1 MTPERLLRLQGE
13 LSRLVDREGAL
24 GKAELVAGADAAYR
38 GDFAVACAASIDTR
52 AMEVAEANFCAAR
65 VAFPYIP
72 GLFALREARILV
84 EALGGLRARPDV
96 CIVDGHG
103 VAHPRGFG
111 LACQVGLAL
120 DLPTIGAAK
129 RRLFGT
135 VEADR
140 ILGAS
145 GEVIG
150 AVLPAGPGRR
160 LYVSVGHR
168 ISLPDAL
175 KVVERCMRNGIL
187 VPLGI
192 AHKLARAKLSALSH
206 TI

>member
-1 MTPERLLRLQGE
+1 MTPERLFRLQGE
-13 LSRLVDREGAL
+13 LSRLVEPGGAL
-24 GKAELVAGADAAYR
+24 GEVGLVAGADAAYK
-38 GDFAVACAASIDTR
+38 GDLAVACAASIDMET
-52 AMEVAEANFCAAR
+52 MEVAEANFCSGR
-65 VAFPYIP
+65 VSFPYIP
-72 GLFALREARILV
+72 GLFALREARILM
-84 EALGGLRARPDV
+84 EALKGLRARPDV

-111 LACQVGLAL
+111 IACQVGLAL

-129 RRLFGT
+129 RRLFGAA
-135 VEADR
+135 EGDR

-150 AVLPAGPGRR
+150 AILPAGPGRR
-160 LYVSVGHR
+160 LYVSIGHR

-175 KVVERCMRNGIL
+175 RVVERCMRKGGV
-187 VPLGI
+187 VPLAI
-192 AHKLARAKLSALSH
+192 AHKLARARLSASSH

>member
-13 LSRLVDREGAL
+13 LSKLVDSEGVL
-24 GKAELVAGADAAYR
+24 GGVGLVAGADAAYK
-38 GDFAVACAASIDTR
+38 GDFAVACAASIDMR
-52 AMEVAEANFCAAR
+52 AMEVAEANFCAGKA
-65 VAFPYIP
+65 AFPYIP

-84 EALGGLRARPDV
+84 GALKGLRARPNA

-120 DLPTIGAAK
+120 DLPTIGVAK
-129 RRLFGT
+129 RKLFGA
-135 VEADR
+135 VEGDR

-150 AVLPAGPGRR
+150 AILPAGPSRR

-175 KVVERCMRNGIL
+175 RVVGRCMRKGEVI
-187 VPLGI
+187 PLAI
-192 AHKLARAKLSALSH
+192 AHRLARAKLSASSH

>member
-1 MTPERLLRLQGE
+1 MTPERLFKLQSE
-13 LSRLVDREGAL
+13 LSRLVDSEVTL
-24 GKAELVAGADAAYR
+24 GEVGLVAGADAAYK
-38 GDFAVACAASIDTR
+38 GDFAVACAASIDMR
-52 AMEVAEANFCAAR
+52 GMEVAEANFSSGK

-84 EALGGLRARPDV
+84 EVFKGLGARPDV

-120 DLPTIGAAK
+120 DLPTIGVAK
-129 RRLFGT
+129 RRLFGA
-135 VEADR
+135 VEGDR
-140 ILGAS
+140 ILGTS

-150 AVLPAGPGRR
+150 AILPAGPGRR

-168 ISLPDAL
+168 ISLLDAL
-175 KVVERCMRNGIL
+175 RVVGRCMREGEVI
-187 VPLGI
+187 PLAI
-192 AHKLARAKLSALSH
+192 AHRLARAKLLASSH